1 MPFAV
6 VVLGCFPP
14 AIRPGA
20 PQSPTPSI
28 SIIEDQVAVVLSV
41 NSDYVQSFTILPL
54 KLGSYLHDDPCS
66 RSSTPPCVG
75 SPRAAASPIIDAEV
89 VVLLHGK
96 PERLTSLAL
105 SPRCPYRSAAR
116 VDDEIAVFLH
126 AEGEPSV
133 GALQHQPVT
142 ELVARVQRV
151 VALGIHDFTSQ
162 SLIWLRAKM
171 RNAATN

>member
-1 MPFAV
+1 MVGRQGSRPCLQLVPFAV

-28 SIIEDQVAVVLSV
+28 SIIEDKVAVVLSV

-96 PERLTSLAL
+96 PGLGFMAVVDFATSDFET
-105 SPRCPYRSAAR
+105 CPKYQNWANFINKSR
-116 VDDEIAVFLH
+116 
-126 AEGEPSV
+126 
-133 GALQHQPVT
+133 T
-142 ELVARVQRV
+142 E
-151 VALGIHDFTSQ
+151 S
-162 SLIWLRAKM
+162 
-171 RNAATN
+171 